1 MRFCNLNTLLSNFRQ
16 GIVFHSTV
24 VLKLVLDVYIATSTS
39 TFQITVPLS
48 AYSPYYKETLASE
61 TIPPSNGLRLATCSE
76 NGRFSE
82 NASGGYF
89 VPNFSF
95 VAGFR
100 ILSLHRVYCEC
111 LLVCR

>member
-24 VLKLVLDVYIATSTS
+24 VLKLVLDVYIATGTS
-39 TFQITVPLS
+39 TFQVTVPLS
-48 AYSPYYKETLASE
+48 AYPPHYKEALASE

-76 NGRFSE
+76 NRPFSE